1 LAPAG
6 GLVVLLTVVG
16 TATATHVVDVDTEG
30 HTTLE
35 QILTGTGP
43 AGYQTLAVE
52 QVDEE
57 YVVRDPDGVGQPG
70 RAQRRRSL
78 AYFSQLTD
86 FQLADEESPARVEF
100 LDQPGGQQGPSSA
113 WRPWE
118 ALTPFMIE
126 DSIRQVNRFAA
137 HSPVPQG
144 NSIGNPMD
152 LALITG
158 DQADNQQRNE
168 MIWTRAL
175 LEGGVTLNFN
185 SGLTDPDAYSPTNLP
200 DIVGPGNVANCQA
213 FVAQEDAQT
222 PAPGDGQSQ
231 AAAEAA
237 RYTGVQDYTDYPTG
251 APPGSDPQFYDP
263 NQPTGDW
270 AAWPEYDGLL
280 DRAQMLSLTPAG
292 LDVPSYW
299 VNGNH
304 DVLVQGNEDANQ
316 EFENIARGC
325 FKALGTTVDPANLAD
340 GPDPNALLFPTAE
353 GMLVPPDPLR
363 RFVSKQQIKA
373 VIGANNVDNRHGFNF
388 VDPAQNQASDD
399 SASHYAWNPPQTPG
413 VRFIAIDT
421 NSEGGILGPFG
432 PQPTGS
438 SDGNLDHP
446 QFLWLRDELNKAE
459 NQGKLI
465 VIFGHHPVRSMDSA
479 VPDEA
484 TGECTGTQHDHGD
497 TPEHDTNPGCDPDP
511 RISEPLHLGNPEQ
524 ADELGSNAKTFT
536 ELLAEHSNV
545 IAYVAGHTHVHQ
557 LLRCGTPRTTN
568 TSDTNPQNAR
578 FCKNTAGTPTHLWWE
593 INTSAVSDWP
603 HQHRLIDVMDNR
615 DDTLSIFG
623 TVLDHASPATAPP
636 AGDASSFI
644 ARQLAAIGRTFGF
657 NDPQSG
663 PPSGEGDPLLD
674 KNVEMLIDDPRRA
687 NLRITK
693 TDDPDPVRIGQT
705 LTYKLRVENLGPARA
720 TAVTVRDRLPN
731 QLLLVSAQTSRGSC
745 SASGATV
752 TCRLGDMPAVVGE
765 QQVVIK
771 AKVQGAPRT
780 IANTGTVASIT
791 DDPQPANNTATQ
803 STRVIR

>member
-1 LAPAG
+1 VPVG
-6 GLVVLLTVVG
+6 GLAVLLAVAG
-16 TATATHVVDVDTEG
+16 AATATHLAVDTER
-30 HTTLE
+30 HTTLQ

-43 AGYQTLAVE
+43 AGYQTLAVQ
-52 QVDEE
+52 QVDED
-57 YVVRDPDGVGQPG
+57 YLVRDPGGVGQPG

-118 ALTPFMIE
+118 ALTPFMID
-126 DSIRQVNRFAA
+126 DSIRQINRFAA

-144 NSIGNPMD
+144 NGIGNPMD

-185 SGLTDPDAYSPTNLP
+185 SGLTDPDNYSATNLP
-200 DIVGPGNVANCQA
+200 GIVGPGNVANCQA
-213 FVAQEDAQT
+213 FVTQE
-222 PAPGDGQSQ
+222 GGQSQ

-237 RYTGVQDYTDYPTG
+237 RYTGVQDYTDYPSG
-251 APPGSDPQFYDP
+251 APPGPDPVFYDP
-263 NQPTGDW
+263 NEPTGDW
-270 AAWPEYDGLL
+270 AAWPEYTGLL

-304 DVLVQGNEDANQ
+304 DVLVQGNEDATKA
-316 EFENIARGC
+316 FEDIAMGC
-325 FKALGTTVDPANLAD
+325 FKALGTTIDPATFSD

-363 RFVSKQQIKA
+363 RFVSKRQIKA

-388 VDPAQNQASDD
+388 VDPAQNQASNN
-399 SASHYAWNPPQTPG
+399 SASYYAWNPSQTPG

-438 SDGNLDHP
+438 SEGNLDHP

-465 VIFGHHPVRSMDSA
+465 VIFGHHPVRSMFST

-484 TGECTGTQHDHGD
+484 TGQCTGTQSNHGD

-511 RISEPLHLGNPEQ
+511 RVSEPLHLGDPEQ
-524 ADELGSNAKTFT
+524 ADEFGSNAKTFT
-536 ELLAEHSNV
+536 ELLADHRNV
-545 IAYVAGHTHVHQ
+545 IAYVAGHTHEHQ
-557 LLRCGTPRTTN
+557 LLRCGTPRTSN

-578 FCKNTAGTPTHLWWE
+578 FCKNSAGNPTHLWWE
-593 INTSAVSDWP
+593 INTSAVADWP
-603 HQHRLIDVMDNR
+603 HQHRLIEVMDNR
-615 DDTLSIFG
+615 DDSLSIFG
-623 TVLDHASPATAPP
+623 TVLDHASPATAPSP
-636 AGDASSFI
+636 GNASSFI
-644 ARQLAAIGRTFGF
+644 ARQLASIGRTFGF
-657 NDPQSG
+657 NDPQGG

-687 NLRITK
+687 NLKITK
-693 TDDPDPVRIGQT
+693 TDGPDPVRIGGT
-705 LTYKLRVENLGPARA
+705 LFYKVKVENLGPSGA

-731 QLLLVSAQTSRGSC
+731 QLFLVSAKTSTGSC

-752 TCRLGDMPAVVGE
+752 TCRLGDMPAVVGN
-765 QQVVIK
+765 QQVVI
-771 AKVQGAPRT
+771 AARVQGSPRT
-780 IANTGTVASIT
+780 ITNSATVASIT
-791 DDPQPANNTATQ
+791 DDPVPGNNTDTE

>member
-1 LAPAG
+1 MPAG
-6 GLVVLLTVVG
+6 VLVTLLAVAGV
-16 TATATHVVDVDTEG
+16 ATATHLAVDTED

-35 QILTGTGP
+35 QILSATNPSAAYT
-43 AGYQTLAVE
+43 TLAAE

-57 YVVRDPDGVGQPG
+57 YVVRDPDGVGQPT

-100 LDQPGGQQGPSSA
+100 LDEVAGQGGATSA

-118 ALTPFMIE
+118 ALTPFMID
-126 DSIRQVNRFAA
+126 DSIRQINRFVP

-144 NSIGNPMD
+144 NGVGNPMD

-175 LEGGVTLNFN
+175 LEGGVTINFN
-185 SGLTDPDAYSPTNLP
+185 SGLTDPDAYSVTNLP
-200 DIVGPGNVANCQA
+200 DPDCQA
-213 FVAQEDAQT
+213 FVTQE
-222 PAPGDGQSQ
+222 GGQNQ

-237 RYTGVQDYTDYPTG
+237 GYTGVQDYADYPS
-251 APPGSDPQFYDP
+251 PPPPNFYDP

-270 AAWPEYDGLL
+270 AAWPEYTGLL

-292 LDVPSYW
+292 LNVPSYW

-316 EFENIARGC
+316 AFENIATGC
-325 FKALGTTVDPANLAD
+325 FKALGTTIVPGSMP
-340 GPDPNALLFPTAE
+340 GPDALDPRVLLSPTAA

-388 VDPAQNQASDD
+388 VNPQQNQASNH

-421 NSEGGILGPFG
+421 NSEGGIVGEG
-432 PQPTGS
+432 PQSGS

-446 QFLWLRDELNKAE
+446 QFLWLRNELSKAE

-465 VIFGHHPVRSMDSA
+465 VIFGHHPVRTMNSA

-484 TGECTGTQHDHGD
+484 TGECTGVQHNHGD

-511 RISEPLHLGNPEQ
+511 RISEPLHFGNPEQ
-524 ADELGSNAKTFT
+524 ADGLGSNAQTFT
-536 ELLAEHSNV
+536 ELMAGHPNV
-545 IAYVAGHTHVHQ
+545 IAYVAGHTHEHQ
-557 LLRCGTPRTTN
+557 LLPCGTPRSLSGGN
-568 TSDTNPQNAR
+568 RR
-578 FCKNTAGTPTHLWWE
+578 FCGDRVWWE
-593 INTSAVSDWP
+593 INTAAVADWP

-623 TVLDHASPATAPP
+623 TVLDHASPATAPDP
-636 AGDASSFI
+636 GSASSFL

-693 TDDPDPVRIGQT
+693 TDDPDPVRIGSI
-705 LTYKLRVENLGPARA
+705 LRYKLKVENLGPAPA
-720 TAVTVRDRLPN
+720 TAVTVRDRLPS
-731 QLLLVSAQTSRGSC
+731 QLQLVSVNTSRGSC
-745 SASGATV
+745 SVSGATV
-752 TCRLGDMPAVVGE
+752 TCRLGDMPAVVGN
-765 QQVVIK
+765 QQVVI
-771 AKVQGAPRT
+771 AARVQGGPRT
-780 IANTGTVASIT
+780 LTNTATAASIT
-791 DDPQPANNTATQ
+791 DDPVAANNTDTE